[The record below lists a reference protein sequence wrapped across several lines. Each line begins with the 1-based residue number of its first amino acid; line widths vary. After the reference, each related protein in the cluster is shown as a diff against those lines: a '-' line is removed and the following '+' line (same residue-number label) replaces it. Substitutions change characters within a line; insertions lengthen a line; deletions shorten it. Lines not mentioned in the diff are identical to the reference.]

1 MSEAAETAGF
11 LHQWKGAGFK
21 RFIGPLL
28 RPLGLLAL
36 CIVLSFLNENFFTL
50 KNIISVLR
58 QSTILVVVAVGMTVV
73 ILTAGI
79 DLSVGGVMALVG
91 CLTSQLIING
101 TPIVP
106 AIACGLAL
114 GTLFGLLNGVLVRIF
129 GLPPFVATYGMMW
142 IANGLAMI
150 LMQGKIIFGLPDN
163 FLWLG
168 SGYLSIIPIPV
179 ILAAVVAVAFHF
191 YLKKTV
197 SGQEIY
203 ALGANREAA
212 RYSGIKITKTLLL
225 VYSLSGFTAAIAG
238 IIMTARLD
246 AAQEGMGEPFMLQAI
261 AAAVMGGSSLMGGE
275 GGIPGTI
282 IGALILTLVVNGLNL
297 MGAPSMVH
305 PLVTGAV
312 ILTAVF
318 FDVVTRKW
326 SY

>member
-1 MSEAAETAGF
+1 MAEIAESAAPAG
-11 LHQWKGAGFK
+11 LWSGGGWK
-21 RFIGPLL
+21 RLIGPAL

-36 CIVLSFLNENFFTL
+36 CVALSVLNENFFTL

-58 QSTILVVVAVGMTVV
+58 QSTILLVVAIGMNLV

-91 CLTSQLIING
+91 CLTARLIVGG
-101 TPIVP
+101 TAIVP
-106 AIACGLAL
+106 AIACGLAV
-114 GTLFGLLNGVLVRIF
+114 GALFGLANGALVRVF
-129 GLPPFVATYGMMW
+129 RLPPFVATYGMMW

-150 LMQGKIIFGLPDN
+150 LMQGKIIFGLPDP

-179 ILAAVVAVAFHF
+179 IIAAIVAVAFHF
-191 YLKKTV
+191 YLVKTI
-197 SGQEIY
+197 SGEEIY

-212 RYSGIKITKTLLL
+212 RYSGINTTKTLLL
-225 VYSLSGFTAAIAG
+225 VYSLSGLTAAIAG
-238 IIMTARLD
+238 IMMTARLD

-261 AAAVMGGSSLMGGE
+261 AAVVMGGSSLMGGE
-275 GGIPGTI
+275 GGIPGTV

-297 MGAPSMVH
+297 MGVSSMVH
-305 PLVTGAV
+305 PLVTGGV
-312 ILTAVF
+312 IVTAVF

-326 SY
+326 SD

>member
-1 MSEAAETAGF
+1 MSEAAESASVLGR
-11 LHQWKGAGFK
+11 WKGADLK
-21 RFIGPLL
+21 RFIGPLA
-28 RPLGLLAL
+28 RPLCLLAL
-36 CIVLSFLNENFFTL
+36 CVVLSFLNENFFTL

-91 CLTSQLIING
+91 CLTSQLIINNI
-101 TPIVP
+101 PIVP
-106 AIACGLAL
+106 AIACGLVV
-114 GTLFGLLNGVLVRIF
+114 GTFVGLLNGVLVRIF

-142 IANGLAMI
+142 IANGLSMI

-179 ILAAVVAVAFHF
+179 ILAAAVAVAFHI

-197 SGQEIY
+197 SGREIY

-225 VYSLSGFTAAIAG
+225 VYGLSGFTAAVAG
-238 IIMTARLD
+238 IIMTALMPPRKGWASRLCCRRLR
-246 AAQEGMGEPFMLQAI
+246 P
-261 AAAVMGGSSLMGGE
+261 
-275 GGIPGTI
+275 
-282 IGALILTLVVNGLNL
+282 
-297 MGAPSMVH
+297 
-305 PLVTGAV
+305 
-312 ILTAVF
+312 
-318 FDVVTRKW
+318 W
-326 SY
+326 SWAEAR

>member
-1 MSEAAETAGF
+1 MSEAAESASVLGR
-11 LHQWKGAGFK
+11 WKGADLK
-21 RFIGPLL
+21 RFIGPLV
-28 RPLGLLAL
+28 RPLCLLAL
-36 CIVLSFLNENFFTL
+36 CVALSFLNENFFTL

-91 CLTSQLIING
+91 CLTSQLIINNI
-101 TPIVP
+101 PIVP
-106 AIACGLAL
+106 AIACGLAV
-114 GTLFGLLNGVLVRIF
+114 GTFVGLLNGVLVRIF

-142 IANGLAMI
+142 IANGLSMI

-179 ILAAVVAVAFHF
+179 ILAAAVAVAFHF

-197 SGQEIY
+197 SGREIY

-225 VYSLSGFTAAIAG
+225 VYGLSGFTAAVAG

-246 AAQEGMGEPFMLQAI
+246 AAEEGMGEPFMLQAI
-261 AAAVMGGSSLMGGE
+261 AAVVMGGSSLMGGE

-282 IGALILTLVVNGLNL
+282 IGALMLTLVVNGLNL

-312 ILTAVF
+312 ILIAVF
-318 FDVVTRKW
+318 FDIVTRKW
-326 SY
+326 SD

>member
-1 MSEAAETAGF
+1 MSPVAEITAVAEKREGIA
-11 LHQWKGAGFK
+11 WK
-21 RFIGPLL
+21 RYLGPAL

-36 CIVLSFLNENFFTL
+36 CIALSFLNENFFTL

-58 QSTILVVVAVGMTVV
+58 QSTILIVVALGMTAV

-91 CLTSQLIING
+91 CLSSQLVING

-106 AIACGLAL
+106 ALACGLAV
-114 GTLFGLLNGVLVRIF
+114 GTLFGFANGVLVRVF

-142 IANGLAMI
+142 IANGVAMI
-150 LMQGKIIFGLPDN
+150 LMQGKIIFGLPEN

-168 SGYLSIIPIPV
+168 SGYISIIPIPV
-179 ILAAVVAVAFHF
+179 IITALVAVGFHF
-191 YLKKTV
+191 YLAKTV
-197 SGQEIY
+197 SGREIF

-212 RYSGIKITKTLLL
+212 RYSGIKVSKTIFL
-225 VYSLSGFTAAIAG
+225 VYSLSGFTAATAG

-261 AAAVMGGSSLMGGE
+261 AAVVMGGTSLMGGE
-275 GGIPGTI
+275 GSISGTV

-297 MGAPSMVH
+297 MGVSSMVH

-312 ILTAVF
+312 ILIAVF
-318 FDVVTRKW
+318 FDMVMRKW
-326 SY
+326 SD